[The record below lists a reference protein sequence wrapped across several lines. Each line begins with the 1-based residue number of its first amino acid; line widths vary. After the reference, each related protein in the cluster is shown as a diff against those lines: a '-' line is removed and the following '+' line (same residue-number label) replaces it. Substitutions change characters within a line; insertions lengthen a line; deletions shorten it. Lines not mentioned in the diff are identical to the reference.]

1 MRRDK
6 VLRFVTI
13 AFAIGAFLGL
23 IFGLA
28 FGGDDGTAGPTVLK
42 DNSADVSNTPA
53 ADPETDSTD
62 REPMTADRAEAIG
75 ANELG
80 QVLTIVYYDIG
91 FEEND
96 TTRAPDG
103 LRQDLA
109 LLQDQGFFPVTVKD
123 LVSGNI
129 DIPAGK
135 SPVVITFDES
145 SPGQYRILDDGSL
158 DADCAVGILQKAAES
173 KDWAARA
180 SFFCLLDVSPKDNE
194 LFGQPER
201 QQEKLRNLVDWGYEV
216 GSNTVSRL
224 DLSTASSTDATK
236 ELAQSKATL
245 EDLIGGT
252 YSVTSLAVPLGK
264 FPESEAIL
272 AGGQYEQTSYAYTA
286 VVGLDKD
293 PAPPAASPFSKLF
306 NPLRIPRIQGTAEA
320 IQAAIDALKAHPE
333 LRYISD
339 GDPTTVSAPTE
350 LASELG
356 EPKDQDELGRPL
368 IRY

>member
-13 AFAIGAFLGL
+13 AFAVGAFLGL

-28 FGGDDGTAGPTVLK
+28 FGGNGGTAGPTVLK
-42 DNSADVSNTPA
+42 NTSPDVADKPA
-53 ADPETDSTD
+53 ADPDTAST
-62 REPMTADRAEAIG
+62 ESAPMTAAQAEAIG

-80 QVLTIVYYDIG
+80 QVLTVVYQDIG
-91 FEEND
+91 IEGND
-96 TTRAPDG
+96 TYRTPDDLRADI
-103 LRQDLA
+103 A
-109 LLQDQGFFPVTVKD
+109 LLQKKGFFPITVKD

-135 SPVVITFDES
+135 SPVVITFDGS
-145 SPGQYRILDDGSL
+145 RPGQYRIMDEGSI
-158 DADCAVGILQKAAES
+158 DPECAVGILQKAAES

-180 SFFCLLDVSPKDNE
+180 SFFCLLDVTPNENE

-201 QQEKLRNLVDWGYEV
+201 QKEKLHNLVEWGYEV
-216 GSNTVSRL
+216 GSNTVTGL
-224 DLSTASSTDATK
+224 DLSTASSADVQK
-236 ELAQSKATL
+236 ELAQSKHTL
-245 EDLIGGT
+245 EDKIGGT

-272 AGGQYEQTSYAYTA
+272 AEGQYDDISYAYTA
-286 VVGLDKD
+286 AVGLDD
-293 PAPPAASPFSKLF
+293 ENAGLVLSPFSDLF
-306 NPLRIPRIQGTAEA
+306 NPLRIPRVKGNAAA
-320 IQAAIDALKAHPE
+320 IQAAIDAFNKHPE

-339 GDPTTVSAPTE
+339 GDPTTVSAPKN

-356 EPKDQDELGRPL
+356 KPKDNLGRPL
-368 IRY
+368 ILY

>member
-13 AFAIGAFLGL
+13 AFAVGAFLGL

-28 FGGDDGTAGPTVLK
+28 FGGNDSTAGPTVLK
-42 DNSADVSNTPA
+42 DNGSDVSDEPA
-53 ADPETDSTD
+53 ADPQTESTE
-62 REPMTADRAEAIG
+62 REPMTADRAQAIG

-80 QVLTIVYYDIG
+80 QVLTIVYNDIG

-96 TTRAPDG
+96 TTRTPDG
-103 LRQDLA
+103 LRQDLT
-109 LLQDQGFFPVTVKD
+109 LLEKEGFFPITVKD
-123 LVSGNI
+123 LASGNI

-135 SPVVITFDES
+135 SPVVITFDGS

-158 DADCAVGILQKAAES
+158 DSDCAVGILQKAGES
-173 KDWAARA
+173 KNWAARA
-180 SFFCLLDVSPKDNE
+180 SFFCLLDVVPKDNE

-201 QQEKLRNLVDWGYEV
+201 QPEKLHNLVDWGYEV
-216 GSNTVSRL
+216 GSNTVTGL
-224 DLSTASSTDATK
+224 DLSTASSADTQK
-236 ELAQSKATL
+236 ELAQAKATL
-245 EDLIGGT
+245 EGLIGGS
-252 YSVTSLAVPLGK
+252 YSVTSLSVPLGK

-272 AGGQYEQTSYAYTA
+272 AAGTYEDVPYAYTA
-286 VVGLDKD
+286 VVGLDEG
-293 PAPPAASPFSKLF
+293 PAPSPFSDVFK
-306 NPLRIPRIQGTAEA
+306 PLRIPRVMGNAET
-320 IQAAIDALKAHPE
+320 IQAAIDEFKAHPE

-339 GDPTTVSAPTE
+339 GDPTIVSAPDD

-356 EPKDQDELGRPL
+356 KPKDEAHLGRPL

>member
-13 AFAIGAFLGL
+13 AFAVGAFLGL

-28 FGGDDGTAGPTVLK
+28 FGGGGGTAGPTVIQ
-42 DNSADVSNTPA
+42 DDRSGASIDAA
-53 ADPETDSTD
+53 ADPQTDQTV
-62 REPMTADRAEAIG
+62 REPMTADRAETIG

-80 QVLTIVYYDIG
+80 QVLTLVYHEIG
-91 FEEND
+91 FEENA
-96 TTRAPDG
+96 TTRTPDG
-103 LRQDLA
+103 LREDIA
-109 LLQDQGFFPVTVKD
+109 LLQDEDFFPITVRD

-145 SPGQYRILDDGSL
+145 SPGQYRILDNGSI
-158 DADCAVGILQKAAES
+158 DSECAVGILQKAAES
-173 KDWAARA
+173 KNWAARA

-201 QQEKLRNLVDWGYEV
+201 KQEKLHNLVDWGYEV
-216 GSNTVSRL
+216 GSNTVTRL
-224 DLSTASSTDATK
+224 DLSKASSDDIQK
-236 ELAQSKATL
+236 QLAQSQQTL
-245 EDLIGGT
+245 EEYVGGS
-252 YSVTSLAVPLGK
+252 YSVTSLSVPLGK
-264 FPESEAIL
+264 FPESETIL
-272 AGGQYEQTSYAYTA
+272 ATGQYQDISYAYTA
-286 VVGLDKD
+286 ALGLNEGLALC
-293 PAPPAASPFSKLF
+293 PSPFSDVFK
-306 NPLRIPRIQGTAEA
+306 PLHILRVEGNGET
-320 IQAAIDALKAHPE
+320 IQAAIDAFKARPE

-350 LASELG
+350 LADELG
-356 EPKDQDELGRPL
+356 NPKGKDALGRPL